1 LGQKSR
7 VFYGGGNQW
16 ERERPRFVEHDLRM
30 KRKESELPRLFSANV
45 EIGNVNGNAK
55 GKEHRQAE
63 RDTGG
68 EFGIEAG

>member
-1 LGQKSR
+1 
-7 VFYGGGNQW
+7 
-16 ERERPRFVEHDLRM
+16 M